1 MSQDWVQSKGTV
13 GCRSLPLSRL
23 LSKLVLPK
31 AHHSADR
38 RASPQRQESLCI

>member
-1 MSQDWVQSKGTV
+1 MSQDWDQRKGTV
-13 GCRSLPLSRL
+13 GCRSLSRSRL

-38 RASPQRQESLCI
+38 RTSPQRQESLCF